1 MDDRATSSVV
11 GKLLGVGLVLLYLS
25 GATTVLF
32 GSVIPDAQRATGQE
46 LAERTV
52 ADVAAR
58 VERAIEP
65 VRGHVQGRIALDP
78 PTTIDGSGYR
88 LRLHDGE
95 IALIHPNDAFSTVA
109 PLDVPSA
116 ITVVDS
122 TVDSGASG
130 ALVVRG
136 TAGNRTITLVEGER

>member
-1 MDDRATSSVV
+1 MDNRATSSVV

-32 GSVIPDAQRATGQE
+32 GGVVPDAQRASGQE

-52 ADVAAR
+52 ADVAAE

-65 VRGHVQGRIALDP
+65 VPGHVRGRIALEP
-78 PTTIDGSGYR
+78 PTTIHGSGYR
-88 LRLHDGE
+88 IRLRDGA
-95 IALIHPNDAFSTVA
+95 IALVHPNDAFSTVA
-109 PLDVPSA
+109 PLELPSA
-116 ITVVDS
+116 ISVVDS
-122 TVDSGASG
+122 TVDSGARG

-136 TAGNRTITLVEGER
+136 EADNRTITLVEGKR